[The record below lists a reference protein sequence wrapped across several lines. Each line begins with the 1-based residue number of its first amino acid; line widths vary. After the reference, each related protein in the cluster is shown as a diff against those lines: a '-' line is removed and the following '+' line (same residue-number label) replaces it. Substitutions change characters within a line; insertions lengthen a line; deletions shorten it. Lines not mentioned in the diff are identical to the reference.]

1 MHHPTSP
8 LVPYSLC
15 KLSGLYN
22 EATPLPSAATLYC
35 RSPNEMDAVAT
46 PSFDWQLSRGEVR
59 GSGLGAFASW
69 SAISRR
75 DSIEIFTR
83 RVFSSH
89 NSLFN
94 CHWQFKNATSCCS
107 CVAVAVVVVHVL
119 LLFVCCCSWCCC
131 CSSLST
137 LGFLI
142 AYSTYLLA
150 KQVAQST
157 VRTAPIT
164 PTAHRRPLA
173 TEPRSTT
180 VTVAAAAL

>member
-1 MHHPTSP
+1 MHPPPYPH
-8 LVPYSLC
+8 VPYSLC

-46 PSFDWQLSRGEVR
+46 PSFDWQLSRGKVRWGEVR
-59 GSGLGAFASW
+59 SSGLGAIASW

-89 NSLFN
+89 NSLSN

-107 CVAVAVVVVHVL
+107 CVAVAVIVVRVLLLLFVVL
-119 LLFVCCCSWCCC
+119 LLFVIVNTRFSYCLFHLFISQTSPTVHSPH
-131 CSSLST
+131 SSNYT
-137 LGFLI
+137 H
-142 AYSTYLLA
+142 
-150 KQVAQST
+150 
-157 VRTAPIT
+157 RT
-164 PTAHRRPLA
+164 
-173 TEPRSTT
+173 
-180 VTVAAAAL
+180 

>member
-1 MHHPTSP
+1 MHPPPYPHI
-8 LVPYSLC
+8 PYSLC

-46 PSFDWQLSRGEVR
+46 PSFDWQLSRGKVRWGEVR
-59 GSGLGAFASW
+59 GSGLGAIASW

-89 NSLFN
+89 NSLSN

-107 CVAVAVVVVHVL
+107 CVAVIVVRVLLLLFVVL
-119 LLFVCCCSWCCC
+119 LLFVIVNTRFSYCLFHLFISQTSRTVHSPH
-131 CSSLST
+131 SSNYT
-137 LGFLI
+137 H
-142 AYSTYLLA
+142 
-150 KQVAQST
+150 
-157 VRTAPIT
+157 RT
-164 PTAHRRPLA
+164 
-173 TEPRSTT
+173 
-180 VTVAAAAL
+180 